1 MKKLFVLIWVLMCC
15 SLSWGNVHSGHPE
28 ALESL
33 DNASVFSIYQ
43 DGTGAIWLSTNYGL
57 YRYNGNSLT
66 YIYEELPQNA
76 LCGDRS
82 DRSFFA
88 VSRNSFLRYDIKKEE
103 INEFEIKGIGNPAV
117 SVLCIAGC
125 DSLLIGYDS
134 SIWLYCNGKTDVRYS
149 IPDEKV
155 SSLYK
160 LKDGRTIIGTESGAI
175 YSMTARGSLKL
186 KTRLKKE
193 KIHSLYEDTQGRIW
207 AGMESSGV
215 MELDST
221 LSSVKSTYQTGR
233 QARTICEDIS
243 GNLYIGCLDGLFIID
258 SKGACH
264 SDTHISPPGH
274 AICSA
279 MCDRDQNIWI
289 GTYYSGLFLSEG
301 KGYPFIKTSLPTD
314 QEIRLFNA
322 LVNCPDGSRYALT
335 DHYGIWRIAKN
346 GIWTM
351 LPGTRE
357 RKFKTAIY
365 DRARHCI
372 WTGEHLG
379 GLSRYDIHT
388 GRWDSFRFENGII
401 TSIFKIKE
409 KNGILYLG
417 TNSGVYIF
425 DPSRETVVRRSIKG
439 INTIIF
445 SLDFGND
452 GTIWIGSRGL
462 YRYKDG
468 EELTQ
473 IEELKGCR
481 CCWIDA
487 SDDNRTYV
495 ATDGKG
501 VCVIEGE
508 KCRFI
513 DSRNSGIDSD
523 FTYLVKKLDRH
534 VLVGSRIGISVID
547 PDSGGCYNYRGSSGL
562 GLTSTK
568 EGSLLEDE
576 DGTIVICG
584 TDGIVSLPG
593 GVFETPARFVDFVFD
608 NIRIN
613 GKPWKTE
620 FGLPFTDHLVL
631 DHKSNNISIE
641 VASFNFAGI
650 CSEQYQYRLRGFDDN
665 WIDFSPKDRLA
676 WNNLNPGSY
685 ILDVRLMDSEGG
697 LMEKSLEF
705 MIRPAWYSS
714 TLAIIVYLLL
724 FLAIGTWLL
733 SAIYSRMLLSEKLKA
748 KEKEN
753 NERMRF
759 FVNISHE
766 LRTPLT
772 LIVGQL
778 ELFFRSHKHSDPDI
792 DKIES
797 SYRNAQKMQQIVSD
811 LLDFEKQEQGYTY
824 IVVKETDLC
833 RFIMEQRSSF
843 SQYANFRNIDLQVT
857 VPSHPINIHIDEC
870 QMQKVFSNLLINAFK
885 FTPDGGA
892 IKISLKTE
900 KYGKGLV
907 SAVMKV
913 SDSGCGI
920 SQSAIDMIFN
930 PFFQDPESEISKRN
944 QGSGIG
950 LALCKG
956 IIELHH
962 GSISVGNQKD
972 GGAEFTVRLPLGD
985 SWMKGDEKVRMSE
998 KPEEYSSQQLIPE
1011 LYEKHIHTTERRYS
1025 MLIVEDDEDMREM
1038 ISSIFSASYNV
1049 ITASDG
1055 SEGFSLA
1062 KSRNP
1067 DIIISDVMMPV
1078 MNGLSLCTKLR
1089 EEFETCHIPI
1099 ILLTAH
1105 YSVRTSVNGM
1115 DAGADAYISKP
1126 FNIDLLDA
1134 KCRSLLENREL
1145 MRAKFCRSF
1154 TGIETIAKSDR
1165 DADLLSCVIQI
1176 IEDNIQESELSV
1188 STLCRELNIGR
1199 TILAEKIKGITGMTP
1214 REFIES
1220 IKMKHAAQLL
1230 KQGRMRISEIAYELG
1245 FNDPKYF
1252 TLRFKK
1258 QFGMSPSEYAK
1269 DTGHL
1274 SNTKIS

>member
-1 MKKLFVLIWVLMCC
+1 MKKPHLIIAWLLTCT
-15 SLSWGNVHSGHPE
+15 LSWANVHSSHPE

-43 DGTGAIWLSTNYGL
+43 DGIGAIWLSTNYGL
-57 YRYNGNSLT
+57 YRYNGNSLA

-82 DRSFFA
+82 DKSFFA
-88 VSRNSFLRYDIKKEE
+88 VSRASFLRYDMQLGEMKE
-103 INEFEIKGIGNPAV
+103 FDIKGIGNPAA
-117 SVLCIAGC
+117 SVLCSCGC
-125 DSLLIGYDS
+125 DSLLVGYDS
-134 SIWLYCNGKTDVRYS
+134 NIWLYCNDKVDICYS
-149 IPDEKV
+149 VPGEKV
-155 SSLYK
+155 SALCRMR
-160 LKDGRTIIGTESGAI
+160 DGRIAVGTEDGKI
-175 YSMTARGSLKL
+175 YSMTSGGNLKL
-186 KTRLKKE
+186 KTALKKE
-193 KIHSLYEDTQGRIW
+193 KIHFLYEDT
-207 AGMESSGV
+207 AGV
-215 MELDST
+215 MWVGTESDGVVSLDGS
-221 LSSVKSTYQTGR
+221 LSAVKSRYRAGR
-233 QARTICEDIS
+233 QARTICEDAS

-258 SKGACH
+258 SRGIGH
-264 SDTHISPPGH
+264 RDTNISPPGH

-279 MCDRDQNIWI
+279 FCDRDQNIWI

-301 KGYPFIKTSLPTD
+301 KGYPFVKTALPSEE
-314 QEIRLFNA
+314 EIRLFNA
-322 LVNCPDGSRYALT
+322 LIAGPDGSRYAFT
-335 DHYGIWRIAKN
+335 DHYGIWKISQGDN
-346 GIWTM
+346 WTM

-357 RKFKTAIY
+357 RKFKTAVY
-365 DRARHCI
+365 DQARNCI

-379 GLSRYDIHT
+379 GLSRYDLGSHI
-388 GRWDSFRFENGII
+388 WKSFRFENE
-401 TSIFKIKE
+401 TVSSIFELKE
-409 KNGILYLG
+409 KDGTLYIG
-417 TNSGVYIF
+417 TNAGVYIF
-425 DPSRETVVRRSIKG
+425 DPSRETVVRRSING
-439 INTIIF
+439 VRTLIF
-445 SLDFGND
+445 SLDFDHD
-452 GTIWIGSRGL
+452 GSIWIGSRGL
-462 YRYKDG
+462 YRYMEG
-468 EELTQ
+468 EGLSHVEELQ
-473 IEELKGCR
+473 GCR
-481 CCWIDA
+481 CCGIDA
-487 SDDNRTYV
+487 SDDGNVYV

-501 VCVIEGE
+501 LCIVNDEG
-508 KCRFI
+508 CRFI
-513 DSRNSGIDSD
+513 GSRNSGMNSD

-547 PDSGGCYNYRGSSGL
+547 PESGRCYNYRGSNGL

-568 EGSLLEDE
+568 EGGILTEE
-576 DGTIVICG
+576 DGTVTICG
-584 TDGIVSLPG
+584 TDGIVSMPG
-593 GVFETPARFVDFVFD
+593 GRFEAPVRSADFIFD

-613 GKPWKTE
+613 GKLWKDKAE
-620 FGLPFTDHLVL
+620 LPFLNSLEL
-631 DHKSNNISIE
+631 DHQSNNISIE
-641 VASFNFAGI
+641 VATFNFAGI
-650 CSEQYQYRLRGFDDN
+650 CSEQYRYRLRGFDDA
-665 WIDFSPKDRLA
+665 WYDFSPEDKLA

-685 ILDVRLMDSEGG
+685 ILDVRLTGSEGG
-697 LMEKSLEF
+697 PMEKSLEF
-705 MIRPAWYSS
+705 TIRPAWYSS
-714 TLAIIVYLLL
+714 TIAIIAYLLL
-724 FLAIGTWLL
+724 FIALATWLL
-733 SAIYSRMLLSEKLKA
+733 STIWSRMLLSEKLKA

-797 SYRNAQKMQQIVSD
+797 TYRNAQKMQQIVSD

-824 IVVKETDLC
+824 IVVKETDLG

-843 SQYANFRNIDLQVT
+843 SQYANFRNIDLQVA

-885 FTPDGGA
+885 FTPDGGT

-900 KYGKGLV
+900 KYGKGLA

-920 SQSAIDMIFN
+920 SQNAIDMIFN
-930 PFFQDPESEISKRN
+930 PFFQDPESDISKRN

-962 GSISVGNQKD
+962 GSISVGNRKN
-972 GGAEFTVRLPLGD
+972 GGAEFTVRLPLGN
-985 SWMKGDEKVRMSE
+985 SWMDGDEKVRMSE
-998 KPEEYSSQQLIPE
+998 LPEEHSFPHLIPE
-1011 LYEKHIHTTERRYS
+1011 LYEKHTHVTEKRYS

-1038 ISSIFSASYNV
+1038 ISSIFSASYDV

-1145 MRAKFCRSF
+1145 MRMKFCRSF

-1165 DADLLSCVIQI
+1165 DADLLSSVIQI

-1230 KQGRMRISEIAYELG
+1230 KGGNMRVSEIAYELG

-1252 TLRFKK
+1252 TLRFRK
-1258 QFGMSPSEYAK
+1258 QFGKSPSEYAK
-1269 DTGHL
+1269 D
-1274 SNTKIS
+1274 NE